1 MVEDNSFID
10 GGGVF
15 VGKQVTDSQPYLPS
29 ALVSCR
35 LLASTRARR
44 RVKMKVSSLFSTD
57 KYSFLLC
64 SNQMT
69 TGPPSGHAG
78 DTASFPPHHNSS
90 KTVKLEKCAAQF
102 CSSVEDFEIIVCL
115 RTAVRNQVPSRGRAH
130 FGLCSPIK

>member
-10 GGGVF
+10 GGVF
-15 VGKQVTDSQPYLPS
+15 VWKQVTDSEAYLPS

-35 LLASTRARR
+35 LLASTRAQR

-57 KYSFLLC
+57 KNSFLLC

-78 DTASFPPHHNSS
+78 DTASFLPHHDSF
-90 KTVKLEKCAAQF
+90 KTVKLEKCAAHF
-102 CSSVEDFEIIVCL
+102 CSSVKDFEIIVSL
-115 RTAVRNQVPSRGRAH
+115 RTADRNQSSQQRNGS
-130 FGLCSPIK
+130 LWTL